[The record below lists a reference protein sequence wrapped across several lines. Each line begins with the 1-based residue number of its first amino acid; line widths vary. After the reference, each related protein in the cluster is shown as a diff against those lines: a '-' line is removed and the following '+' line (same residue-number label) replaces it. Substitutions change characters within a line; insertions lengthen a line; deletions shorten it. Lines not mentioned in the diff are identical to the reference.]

1 MILLEAARLHVKF
14 VRTWLK
20 DFPWLTNYVEA
31 NQMFCKLCRDNTT
44 CAGAGCWTLN
54 CRPAQVWFL
63 FVEFSK
69 IYYCIVT
76 KHTRQDA
83 FKFFLCCSF
92 Y

>member
-20 DFPWLTNYVEA
+20 DFPWLTNDVEA

-54 CRPAQVWFL
+54 CRPAQVLLGSCLLSSGKF
-63 FVEFSK
+63 
-69 IYYCIVT
+69 IIV
-76 KHTRQDA
+76 
-83 FKFFLCCSF
+83 L
-92 Y
+92 